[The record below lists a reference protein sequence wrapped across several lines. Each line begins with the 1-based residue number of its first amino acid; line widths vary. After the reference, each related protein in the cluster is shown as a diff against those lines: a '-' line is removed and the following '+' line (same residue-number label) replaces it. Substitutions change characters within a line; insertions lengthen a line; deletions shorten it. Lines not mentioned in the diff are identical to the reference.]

1 MRGQVIQVAS
11 RVSGMATRI
20 AIIDNQFVNQG
31 ELLFELDTEPFQIAV
46 AQADANLKRSR
57 ISSCATNIEYDR
69 LQDIFNKD
77 PGAASQ
83 KELTH
88 REANYLESLSR
99 IDVAKEDLRGAKLC
113 LSYSEIR
120 ASLDGHVSNVDVLIG
135 TQIIANT
142 PILAA
147 VDVNH
152 FWVFGYFHESHIDK
166 FKIGNLARVTLMA
179 YPDTPLQGH
188 IESLGWGIAPSDG
201 NASVKPLP
209 SMKPF
214 FQWIRLAQRIPVRI
228 KLGSMPEA
236 VHLRYGLT
244 ASVMIM
250 SDRT

>member
-1 MRGQVIQVAS
+1 M
-11 RVSGMATRI
+11 
-20 AIIDNQFVNQG
+20 
-31 ELLFELDTEPFQIAV
+31 
-46 AQADANLKRSR
+46 
-57 ISSCATNIEYDR
+57 
-69 LQDIFNKD
+69 
-77 PGAASQ
+77 
-83 KELTH
+83 
-88 REANYLESLSR
+88 
-99 IDVAKEDLRGAKLC
+99 
-113 LSYSEIR
+113 
-120 ASLDGHVSNVDVLIG
+120 DGHVSNVDVLIG

-142 PILAA
+142 PILAL
-147 VDVNH
+147 VDVNR